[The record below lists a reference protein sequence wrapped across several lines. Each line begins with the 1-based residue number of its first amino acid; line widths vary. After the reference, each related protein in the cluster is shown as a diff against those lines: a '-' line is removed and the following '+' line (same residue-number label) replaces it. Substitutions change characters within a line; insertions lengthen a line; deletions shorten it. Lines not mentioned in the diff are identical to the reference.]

1 VSVRTGLVIETVN
14 VIGMIEMIEMIARIG
29 CVSVKAVFSAQGQ
42 APAAV
47 CQFIGLTG
55 CAMALDRVVGTQS

>member
-1 VSVRTGLVIETVN
+1 VSVRTGLVIETVD
-14 VIGMIEMIEMIARIG
+14 VIEMIARIG

-42 APAAV
+42 APVAV